1 MDWIENAYVKLS
13 AETDFRQGMVVA
25 FEGAWLHCL
34 GDNGRVETF
43 PAAHVEM
50 VRWDP
55 PVASPAQSS
64 PRRIR

>member
-13 AETDFRQGMVVA
+13 DEKDFRQGMTVA
-25 FEGAWLHCL
+25 FGGAWLHCL

-43 PAAHVEM
+43 PAANVDV
-50 VRWDP
+50 VRWDA
-55 PVASPAQSS
+55 PVDQPTHGS